1 MCNFANRKQPKNMH
15 QNYIKYKAERPPKY
29 PQSFTGKER
38 DSETGFS
45 YFGARYYDSDILTSW
60 LSVDPMADKYPSL
73 SPYNYC
79 ALNPIRIID
88 PNGDSCAV
96 LLAGK
101 TLWPVRHIAVLVQ
114 GEGDDNN
121 WYLYSK
127 DGEGKIVSGIRS
139 GTQNQ
144 KGLEAYTSVQ
154 DFIDNYRLKE
164 DDKEPYYTEAYILP
178 TTPEQDK
185 TIRETMINELD
196 KKYSLV
202 GSNCAQAV
210 NNSLIA
216 AGVKT
221 NKISSND
228 LIRSIQCITSPSFV
242 IDKFVDD
249 YILDKIIPITMY
261 SNIKHAN
268 PNGII
273 VK

>member
-1 MCNFANRKQPKNMH
+1 MVNYH
-15 QNYIKYKAERPPKY
+15 QNIILKY

-45 YFGARYYDSDILTSW
+45 YFGARYYDSDLMTGW
-60 LSVDPMADKYPSL
+60 LSVDPLADKYPNL
-73 SPYNYC
+73 SPYAYC

-154 DFIDNYRLKE
+154 NFIDNYKLKE
-164 DDKEPYYTEAYILP
+164 GDEEPYYTEAYILP